1 MKKILAI
8 LSILFLAA
16 ASSAQNSWSVVLH
29 KKVLLLGK
37 TADEEKNVKLI
48 RSSDWKKNGYLEI
61 SYKEDQ
67 PSSWHHS
74 LRFTDEEGNELWVK
88 DSSVTARVSASSLRK
103 IFAGKKQVK
112 IYMMIA
118 PTDPMS
124 MAPARRFHL
133 ATLKLP

>member
-1 MKKILAI
+1 MKKILAV
-8 LSILFLAA
+8 LTILFFAA
-16 ASSAQNSWSVVLH
+16 AVSAQNSWSVVLH
-29 KKVLLLGK
+29 KKVLLIGK
-37 TADEEKNVKLI
+37 TGDEQKNVKLI

-61 SYKEDQ
+61 RFKEDQ

-74 LRFTDEEGNELWVK
+74 LRFTDEAGNEHLVK
-88 DSSVTARVSASSLRK
+88 DSCVTARISTSSLRK
-103 IFAGKKQVK
+103 TFAGKKQVK

-133 ATLKLP
+133 ATLQLP